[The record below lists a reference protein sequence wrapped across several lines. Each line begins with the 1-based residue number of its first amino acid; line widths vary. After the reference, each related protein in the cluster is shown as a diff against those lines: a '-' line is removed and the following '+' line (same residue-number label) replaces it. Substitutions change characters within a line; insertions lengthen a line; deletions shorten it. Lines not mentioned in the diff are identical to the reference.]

1 MTVEGSPGANNETLV
16 DDNQNQN
23 LTTTE
28 IEKLKDAGLTGQV
41 SESLWLWLQS
51 CIAVCYVAG
60 LGWS

>member
-41 SESLWLWLQS
+41 SESLWLQS